1 MHADVSLQGHTSV
14 LSKARE
20 SINVAAQGDTVHVHL
35 KTNVLEN
42 HMSADNVLNE
52 KLISVSLE
60 VSSLKNLPA
69 SMASS
74 PSSLSTTKISVLST
88 MQAENESNN
97 PPSEHAKDPNS
108 LNEKDS
114 AVENNTQ
121 LEDETMIEDHELRI
135 ANGAVIAAQGEGAQE
150 SASQSVESRDK
161 ASKEFANQHEIP
173 PKPPF
178 KTTLLPRGAFESAEY
193 IEKLKAREGKV
204 DENITPRPSEV
215 VTPRLTTNILQDIK
229 KEHPV
234 PPASPM
240 SSKGSQAAG
249 TSENG
254 DRWLVRVVSH
264 GIKDRVRY
272 FESIASKRHPEEESK
287 IPDEKE
293 EAAVRSLKPVSSRKG
308 NSMTMMEFFTAGWDE
323 NTVAGSEDPALLTG
337 GSAAA
342 EGSEA
347 DGSVEEEAAQEDGT
361 NDDTASQLVV
371 KKGWLSVDW
380 SSRSNL
386 NSDRRQ
392 ASHSSVGD
400 ILREDS
406 QPTSPLIEEAQ
417 TQGLESVSAQDNDH
431 SDDSDG
437 LWIVH
442 VLEELQ
448 ECKCSDWLDEIIL
461 ALWEDLAMY
470 TELRKIDRKWKART
484 GKAQAEIIL
493 GTEEE
498 NYSLGSEDDTPRR
511 HQEASVTSSS
521 VTLPKSTS
529 GDWMRRGMLCERLER
544 IPEAEQAYRVCL
556 YKSFNLTALLGLSR
570 IYSSWGW
577 CKEAM
582 QVCHQVQV
590 FHWHFH
596 INNWSPVL
604 NIRMETCNLR
614 FYHCPTVLPPV

>member
-1 MHADVSLQGHTSV
+1 MSLQGHTSA

-20 SINVAAQGDTVHVHL
+20 SINLAAHVDKVHVHL
-35 KTNVLEN
+35 KIIILEN
-42 HMSADNVLNE
+42 NRSGDNVLKE
-52 KLISVSLE
+52 ELVSVSLE
-60 VSSLKNLPA
+60 VTGLKNLPA

-74 PSSLSTTKISVLST
+74 PSSLSSTKVSIMSSL
-88 MQAENESNN
+88 QAGNESNN
-97 PPSEHAKDPNS
+97 PPSEFVKDHES
-108 LNEKDS
+108 LNEKEN
-114 AVENNTQ
+114 AVENNSQ
-121 LEDETMIEDHELRI
+121 VEDETTIEDQEPTI
-135 ANGAVIAAQGEGAQE
+135 VNGTVDTAHGEEVQEGALQNVESTSKGAQE
-150 SASQSVESRDK
+150 PR
-161 ASKEFANQHEIP
+161 NQHETP
-173 PKPPF
+173 PKPPVRAPA
-178 KTTLLPRGAFESAEY
+178 LPKGAFQSAEY
-193 IEKLKAREGKV
+193 VEKLKSRSEGNF
-204 DENITPRPSEV
+204 DENVTPRPSQV
-215 VTPRLTTNILQDIK
+215 STPRLTPKLLQDNRK
-229 KEHPV
+229 DNLV

-240 SSKGSQAAG
+240 SSKGSQTAG

-272 FESIASKRHPEEESK
+272 FESMASKKQAEEESK

-293 EAAVRSLKPVSSRKG
+293 EAAVQQLKPVSSRKG

-323 NTVAGSEDPALLTG
+323 STVGMPEDPALLTG

-347 DGSVEEEAAQEDGT
+347 DGSVEEEVAQEDGT
-361 NDDTASQLVV
+361 ADDTASRLVV

-380 SSRSNL
+380 SSRQGI

-392 ASHSSVGD
+392 ASNSTVGD
-400 ILREDS
+400 LLREDS
-406 QPTSPLIEEAQ
+406 QPTSPLMEEVQ
-417 TQGLESVSAQDNDH
+417 TQGLESVTVRDNDH
-431 SDDSDG
+431 SNDSDG
-437 LWIVH
+437 IWIVR

-484 GKAQAEIIL
+484 GKAQAELIL

-511 HQEASVTSSS
+511 HQEAPSVSSS
-521 VTLPKSTS
+521 VSLPKSTS

-556 YKSFNLTALLGLSR
+556 FKSFNLTALLGLSR
-570 IYSSWGW
+570 IYASWGW
-577 CKEAM
+577 SKEAM
-582 QVCHQVQV
+582 QVC
-590 FHWHFH
+590 
-596 INNWSPVL
+596 
-604 NIRMETCNLR
+604 
-614 FYHCPTVLPPV
+614 